1 MSPSWPRT
9 FRSAWQ
15 TLVDWS
21 AHPPMSNG
29 PAGSGGRHSK
39 AGLQRMITPAGPSGG
54 CALGGGTSQAPPPSR
69 TPNARQPAATAPPG
83 PLTVTRQRVVLL
95 PQARTEPTNT
105 RPTDRRAERA
115 TGTNQDDSPRPP
127 PVQNG
132 GITPMI
138 AANTQCHDA
147 ELALKMAL
155 PSYDRWLVAGGED
168 TWCTAMMHAYH
179 AHEALQEASR
189 AITMLIKTFRGEAA
203 ALITTPAPGTDI
215 PCPAPE
221 P

>member
-1 MSPSWPRT
+1 MSPSWPGT

-21 AHPPMSNG
+21 AHPPVSDG
-29 PAGSGGRHSK
+29 LTGSSGRHSK
-39 AGLQRMITPAGPSGG
+39 AGLQRMVTPAGPSGG
-54 CALGGGTSQAPPPSR
+54 CAFGGGTSQAPPPSQ
-69 TPNARQPAATAPPG
+69 TPSARPVATVPPG
-83 PLTVTRQRVVLL
+83 PLPATRQRVVLL
-95 PQARTEPTNT
+95 PQARPEPTNT

-115 TGTNQDDSPRPP
+115 TDTNQDDSTRPP
-127 PVQNG
+127 PVQND
-132 GITPMI
+132 GITPMT

-155 PSYDRWLVAGGED
+155 RSYDRCLGADGED
-168 TWCTAMMHAYH
+168 TRSTVMMHAYH

-189 AITMLIKTFRGEAA
+189 AITMLIKMFRAETA

-215 PCPAPE
+215 PRPAPE